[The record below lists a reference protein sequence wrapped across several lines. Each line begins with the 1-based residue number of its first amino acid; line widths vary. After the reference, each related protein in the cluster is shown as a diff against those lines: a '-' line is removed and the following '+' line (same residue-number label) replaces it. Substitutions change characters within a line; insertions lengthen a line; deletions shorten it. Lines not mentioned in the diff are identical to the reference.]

1 MKMSVFY
8 CITAQSYSEIPV
20 TAAFFVF
27 HTNLHSFM
35 INNRFLNGFDLY
47 QIDMGYSLWHTMQ
60 KKSYKMYNT
69 FFYCNTLE
77 KCRLFFPIISHAC
90 MRTNNLACLLQY
102 WFSSVALN
110 LLVCISWSRR
120 FRGLR
125 GGGWR
130 YFGRRISLSAYEER
144 CVWVPPGHT
153 GTIIQQEWNLWGSMA
168 GAVGGRQW
176 WVWGRLRT
184 VVPVPGPANLP
195 QWRGR
200 THTVRKERRWR
211 V

>member
-1 MKMSVFY
+1 
-8 CITAQSYSEIPV
+8 
-20 TAAFFVF
+20 
-27 HTNLHSFM
+27 M
-35 INNRFLNGFDLY
+35 INYRFLNCFDLQ
-47 QIDMGYSLWHTMQ
+47 QINMGYSLWHTIE
-60 KKSYKMYNT
+60 KKTVTKCITAFFIVNTGKMSPI
-69 FFYCNTLE
+69 FL
-77 KCRLFFPIISHAC
+77 IISQCC
-90 MRTNNLACLLQY
+90 MITNHLACLRY

-110 LLVCISWSRR
+110 LLVCISWSRQ
-120 FRGLR
+120 FWGSRGVCVW
-125 GGGWR
+125 GGGGC
-130 YFGRRISLSAYEER
+130 YFGRRISLSAYRER

-184 VVPVPGPANLP
+184 VVPVPSPATLP

-200 THTVRKERRWR
+200 THTVRTERRWR

>member
-1 MKMSVFY
+1 MS
-8 CITAQSYSEIPV
+8 P
-20 TAAFFVF
+20 
-27 HTNLHSFM
+27 L
-35 INNRFLNGFDLY
+35 
-47 QIDMGYSLWHTMQ
+47 
-60 KKSYKMYNT
+60 
-69 FFYCNTLE
+69 
-77 KCRLFFPIISHAC
+77 FPISQAC
-90 MRTNNLACLLQY
+90 MRTNHLACLLQY

-110 LLVCISWSRR
+110 LLVCISGSRR

-125 GGGWR
+125 GWGWR

-153 GTIIQQEWNLWGSMA
+153 GTIIQQEWNLWGSIA

-184 VVPVPGPANLP
+184 VVPVPSPANLP

-200 THTVRKERRWR
+200 THTVRTERRWR
-211 V
+211 VWWGPSSWPKSLRRWNTTEQEEFRMWTRPWAALKPDRQ